1 MFQPII
7 QSTQDCNINSPYKML
22 VYGAAGVGKTAL
34 IPTLNNPLILVTES
48 GNPLMGLAGHNL
60 PFVKINNFDE
70 FLNCVIFFKK
80 DARFNSLVID
90 SISDLSQIRINDL
103 LKGKS
108 NGGKKIHGEQAYGLL
123 LQDFDTVWDL
133 LNECLQDI
141 VCFAKL
147 HTFETE
153 DKKQLFYP
161 LFAGKA
167 LNPIALHYFDAVVA
181 LEKQGVNRQL
191 ITSQNYQWQA
201 KARTPFAIGDNH
213 EPHLGKLLNKIRG
226 INNV

>member
-1 MFQPII
+1 MLEPVI
-7 QSTQDCNINSPYKML
+7 QSTQDCNLNKPYKML
-22 VYGAAGVGKTAL
+22 VYGAAGIGKTAL

-48 GNPLMGLAGHNL
+48 GNPLMGLSGYNL
-60 PFVKINNFDE
+60 PFVKITDFNH
-70 FLNCVIFFKK
+70 FLYCLNVFKN
-80 DARFNSLVID
+80 DARFSTIVID
-90 SISDLSQIRINDL
+90 SISDLSQMRINDL

-123 LQDFDTVWDL
+123 LQDFDAVFDL
-133 LNECLQDI
+133 LNECIQDV
-141 VCFAKL
+141 VCFGKL
-147 HTFETE
+147 HTFEAE

-181 LEKQGVNRQL
+181 LDKQGGNRQL

-213 EPHLGKLLNKIRG
+213 EPNLGKLLNKIRG
-226 INNV
+226 ING

>member
-7 QSTQDCNINSPYKML
+7 QSTKDCNINSPYKMI
-22 VYGAAGVGKTAL
+22 VYGPAGVGKTAL
-34 IPTLNNPLILVTES
+34 IPTLNNPLILVAES
-48 GNPLMGLAGHNL
+48 GNPLMGLAGYNL
-60 PFVKINNFDE
+60 PFIKINDFNHFVDCLR
-70 FLNCVIFFKK
+70 FLKS
-80 DARFNSLVID
+80 DRRFNSLVID
-90 SISDLSQIRINDL
+90 SISEVSHMRINDL

-108 NGGKKIHGEQAYGLL
+108 NKGNQIHGEKAYGLL

-167 LNPIALHYFDAVVA
+167 LNQIALHYFDAVVA
-181 LEKQGVNRQL
+181 LEKQGSNRQL

-226 INNV
+226 INV